1 MLLMLQI
8 WPRSLQGGPTLPS
21 ATPTAGEDLRTGLV
35 SGCKVTGS
43 L

>member
-21 ATPTAGEDLRTGLV
+21 ATPTAGEDWASEWL
-35 SGCKVTGS
+35 
-43 L
+43 